1 VASLGTWSGPARG
14 SAGDAEPFAAAVFEA
29 TTLEA
34 AAFEAAVRAT
44 WDRER
49 RPIDPTG
56 LVAEA
61 NAFRYRPLRRV
72 LLRVGSGVASG
83 EVALALA
90 AARAVGVSVTLSTT
104 EPLPEVAKAGTVE
117 ADDALEARLDGLTVD
132 KIRFLGPI
140 ADRSRLAA
148 IDAGLWVDDLAVM
161 R

>member
-1 VASLGTWSGPARG
+1 
-14 SAGDAEPFAAAVFEA
+14 
-29 TTLEA
+29 
-34 AAFEAAVRAT
+34 
-44 WDRER
+44 
-49 RPIDPTG
+49 
-56 LVAEA
+56 
-61 NAFRYRPLRRV
+61 V
-72 LLRVGSGVASG
+72 LLRAGSGAAPG

-148 IDAGLWVDDLAVM
+148 IDAGLWVEDLAVM